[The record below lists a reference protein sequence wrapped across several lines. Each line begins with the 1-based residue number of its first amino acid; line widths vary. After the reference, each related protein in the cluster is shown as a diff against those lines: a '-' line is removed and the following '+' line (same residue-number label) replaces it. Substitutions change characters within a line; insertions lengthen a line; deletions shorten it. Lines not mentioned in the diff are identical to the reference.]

1 MRTVYPIDSVELHAE
16 MIDGLRQLPSELAE
30 MFTTDTADKI
40 SKRLQPNR
48 LLDRTADTNYFD
60 GAYLTDDEGTV
71 YETLNFNIQSVYKV
85 DGDLWISG
93 NEFRINW
100 TKYSNHLLD
109 MVEEAYGVKLEGR
122 D

>member
-1 MRTVYPIDSVELHAE
+1 MRTVYPIDSAELHSE

-30 MFTTDTADKI
+30 MFTTDTAEKI
-40 SKRLQPNR
+40 SKRLQPDR

-60 GAYLTDDEGTV
+60 GAYLTDDKGTT
-71 YETLNFNIQSVYKV
+71 YETLNFNIQSAYKV

-100 TKYSNHLLD
+100 TKYSNYLLD
-109 MVEEAYGVKLEGR
+109 LVEEAYGVKLEGR
-122 D
+122 G

>member
-1 MRTVYPIDSVELHAE
+1 MRTVYSLDRAELHSE
-16 MIDGLRQLPSELAE
+16 MIDGLRRLPKELSEA
-30 MFTTDTADKI
+30 FTTDTVKNT
-40 SKRLQPNR
+40 SKRMQPKN
-48 LLDRTADTNYFD
+48 LLDKTADTNYFD

-100 TKYSNHLLD
+100 TKYSNQLLD
-109 MVEEAYGVKLEGR
+109 LVEEAYGVKLEGR
-122 D
+122 S